1 MNKCVVF
8 CFLSYLRKKKKKVH
22 PSEHLKLSG
31 LHWVVKDSPQNN
43 SPLQNYG
50 VKNSFLKKADC
61 HSISDP
67 NSTQYLLSKR
77 PGKTPRNLKP
87 SLLQSKDQTQRPP
100 RVLLGSPSFPQK
112 PRHRQFL
119 ENPGLPES
127 TSRGCGQAEIRNNA
141 WNPLRAQNTA
151 APTVLGILFSIVA
164 GEGKESRGRGSWA
177 VRRVLRGS
185 AASL

>member
-1 MNKCVVF
+1 MRVF
-8 CFLSYLRKKKKKVH
+8 CFLIYLKKKKVH

-77 PGKTPRNLKP
+77 PGKTPRNLKR
-87 SLLQSKDQTQRPP
+87 SLLQSKDQTQRPALWAHP
-100 RVLLGSPSFPQK
+100 AFLKNLGTDIS
-112 PRHRQFL
+112 
-119 ENPGLPES
+119 
-127 TSRGCGQAEIRNNA
+127 SRTLAYLNRLHGAVGR
-141 WNPLRAQNTA
+141 LRLGTM
-151 APTVLGILFSIVA
+151 LGI
-164 GEGKESRGRGSWA
+164 R
-177 VRRVLRGS
+177 
-185 AASL
+185 